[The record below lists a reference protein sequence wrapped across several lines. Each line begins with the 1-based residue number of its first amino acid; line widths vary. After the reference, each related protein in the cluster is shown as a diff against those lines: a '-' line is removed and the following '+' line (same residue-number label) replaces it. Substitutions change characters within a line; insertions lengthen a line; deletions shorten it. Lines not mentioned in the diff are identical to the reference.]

1 MRHDHHRPSFVEG
14 VQLLHDLPLV
24 VGVQSVRGLVQEDEV
39 GILVHR
45 PGDQDTL
52 SLPLAHSVSLHAD
65 LRIIA
70 QRERIDEIPDIRH
83 RHGMQQAFLVHH
95 LFAGGDVVG
104 DRIREDKTILHD
116 RTGLAAPYVGIQ
128 VPEGGIADPH
138 VPLVGVVKTEQ
149 EFHDRRL
156 PAPAGP
162 YDGGHPVMGYRQVDI
177 LQHVIPVRA
186 VIAEAEVF
194 QP

>member
-1 MRHDHHRPSFVEG
+1 MP
-14 VQLLHDLPLV
+14 
-24 VGVQSVRGLVQEDEV
+24 
-39 GILVHR
+39 
-45 PGDQDTL
+45 
-52 SLPLAHSVSLHAD
+52 LPLAYSIALHAY

-83 RHGMQQAFLVHH
+83 RHGMKQAFLVHH

-104 DRIREDKTILHD
+104 DRIREDKTILHN
-116 RTGLAAPYVGIQ
+116 RTGLATPYVRIQ
-128 VPEGGIADPH
+128 VLEGGIADPH
-138 VPLVGVVKTEQ
+138 IPLVGVVKTEQ
-149 EFHDRRL
+149 EFHDRRFS
-156 PAPAGP
+156 APAGP
-162 YDGGHPVMGYRQVDI
+162 HDGGHPVMGYRQVDI

>member
-1 MRHDHHRPSFVEG
+1 MKSRIFATVTACSRRSLSTTSSPG
-14 VQLLHDLPLV
+14 AMLLAI
-24 VGVQSVRGLVQEDEV
+24 G
-39 GILVHR
+39 
-45 PGDQDTL
+45 
-52 SLPLAHSVSLHAD
+52 
-65 LRIIA
+65 
-70 QRERIDEIPDIRH
+70 
-83 RHGMQQAFLVHH
+83 
-95 LFAGGDVVG
+95 
-104 DRIREDKTILHD
+104 IREDKTILHD

-177 LQHVIPVRA
+177 LQHVIPVRP
-186 VIAEAEVF
+186 VIAEAEIF

>member
-1 MRHDHHRPSFVEG
+1 MRHDHHRPSFIEG

-24 VGVQSVRGLVQEDEV
+24 VCVQGVRGLVQEDEV

-45 PGDQDTL
+45 PGDQDPL
-52 SLPLAHSVSLHAD
+52 PLPLAHSVSLHAD

-70 QRERIDEIPDIRH
+70 QRERVDEIPDIRH

-116 RTGLAAPYVGIQ
+116 RTGLATPYVRVQ

-138 VPLVGVVKTEQ
+138 VPLVGVIKTEQ
-149 EFHDRRL
+149 EFYYSRFS
-156 PAPAGP
+156 APAGP

-177 LQHVIPVRA
+177 LQHVIPVRP

>member
-1 MRHDHHRPSFVEG
+1 MP
-14 VQLLHDLPLV
+14 
-24 VGVQSVRGLVQEDEV
+24 
-39 GILVHR
+39 
-45 PGDQDTL
+45 
-52 SLPLAHSVSLHAD
+52 LPLAYSIALHAD

-70 QRERIDEIPDIRH
+70 QRERVDEIPDIRH

-116 RTGLAAPYVGIQ
+116 RTGLTTPYVGIQ
-128 VPEGGIADPH
+128 VPEGDIADPH

-149 EFHDRRL
+149 EFYYSRFS
-156 PAPAGP
+156 ASAGP
-162 YDGGHPVMGYRQVDI
+162 YDGGHPVMGYHQVDI
-177 LQHVIPVRA
+177 LQHVIPVRP

-194 QP
+194 QPQRPVIGENIQPYPACLFLVLLPVYLAESFQTDLRVL